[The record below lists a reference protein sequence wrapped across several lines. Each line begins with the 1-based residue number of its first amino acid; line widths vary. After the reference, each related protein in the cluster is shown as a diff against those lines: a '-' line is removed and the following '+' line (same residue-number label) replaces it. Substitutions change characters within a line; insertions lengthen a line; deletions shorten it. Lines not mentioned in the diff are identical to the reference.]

1 MTPDVALLTI
11 QLFTAE
17 DDLSPEALYNA
28 IRPATCGL
36 AIDVPLMVFLPEL
49 SHVEVMPAPGAY
61 SSTQLPTLVNPARP
75 SVLLDAATV
84 STPLADA
91 GE

>member
-1 MTPDVALLTI
+1 
-11 QLFTAE
+11 
-17 DDLSPEALYNA
+17 
-28 IRPATCGL
+28 
-36 AIDVPLMVFLPEL
+36 MVFLAEL